1 MYIDVFRRNCHIFKL
16 RCTNCFR
23 VSLCFNIK
31 LNLSHLLWNIISLKR
46 DLFGF
51 NSQTRH
57 TLSNFPVYSR
67 VMGVFISLISV
78 VMLFFDSLI
87 FFFVDIATQSRIQR
101 ILSEKYSTS
110 LARPNRK
117 NLFLVPLK
125 FSFQIII
132 RIISIKSRL
141 LFSELKKI
149 RNWKKRKKTTRCYNL
164 RLIYIISL
172 VVKQNKKLL

>member
-1 MYIDVFRRNCHIFKL
+1 MPSTEEASSLFAMNWRISSESSDETSLNWNKTRNFTRYFFMYIDVFRRNCHIFKL

-87 FFFVDIATQSRIQR
+87 FFFCGHCYAITNLANFIWK
-101 ILSEKYSTS
+101 ILDELGSSE
-110 LARPNRK
+110 NH
-117 NLFLVPLK
+117 
-125 FSFQIII
+125 
-132 RIISIKSRL
+132 
-141 LFSELKKI
+141 E
-149 RNWKKRKKTTRCYNL
+149 
-164 RLIYIISL
+164 
-172 VVKQNKKLL
+172 

>member
-87 FFFVDIATQSRIQR
+87 FFFLWTLLRNHEFSEFYLKNTRRAWLVREPRIGK
-101 ILSEKYSTS
+101 IY
-110 LARPNRK
+110 
-117 NLFLVPLK
+117 
-125 FSFQIII
+125 FSF
-132 RIISIKSRL
+132 L
-141 LFSELKKI
+141 
-149 RNWKKRKKTTRCYNL
+149 
-164 RLIYIISL
+164 
-172 VVKQNKKLL
+172 